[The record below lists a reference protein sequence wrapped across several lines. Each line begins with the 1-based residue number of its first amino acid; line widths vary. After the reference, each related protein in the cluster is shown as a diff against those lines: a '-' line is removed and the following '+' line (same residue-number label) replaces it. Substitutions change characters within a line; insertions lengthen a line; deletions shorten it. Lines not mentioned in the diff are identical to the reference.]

1 MKLFDSSK
9 ISMALIGFVIV
20 VLGGGGSA
28 NAEFT
33 FGSPA
38 NLGPNVNSSSND
50 AGPSIAAD
58 GLSLFFDSDRPGGSG
73 SNDLWVATRKAI
85 DEDWGEPVNLGPI
98 MNTEYEEFDSSISAD
113 GLSLLFASDHP
124 GGSGDFDL
132 WVARRNTTDEDWG
145 VPVNLGPIVNSE
157 YEDYGPGISADGLSL
172 YFSSNRPGTYGGPDL
187 WVTMRTT
194 VNDAWGEPVNLGPT
208 VNSSLW
214 EARPKLSTDGLT
226 LLFGSNQLDG
236 GDLTDIYMTT
246 RETTQS
252 AWGTPVKLGSSV
264 NSPDDEDWPC
274 ISTDGRTLLFESDRP
289 GGSGAWD
296 IWQVSIEPVV
306 DFNGDRKVDFKDFCK
321 LAQYWFQAE
330 SSVDI
335 APAPLGDGKIAHK
348 DLAVFSEHWL
358 EEYPEI
364 IYIQWLGHASVKI
377 WAADVVVYV
386 DPRRLSDSPHDAT
399 LVLVTHTHGDHYSP
413 GDIANVSGPQT
424 QFIAPPDV
432 VQQYGKGQ
440 PIAPRQ
446 TIQLD
451 GVSVTSVPAYN
462 TNKPN
467 HPKSRNWVGFVI
479 ELGLKRIYV
488 AGDTDLTEEMKALT
502 DIDAAIL
509 PAGGTYTMNAVEAA
523 EATQYIKP
531 ELAIPYHW
539 GQNVGNLS
547 DAETFAQK
555 AACAVKIMTVGETIS
570 SDNWPEYSPLIAH
583 WKLDETE
590 GSIAY
595 DSAGDNSGT
604 LNGNPLWRP
613 AGGKVDGALEFD
625 GTDDYVSA
633 DFVLNPADG
642 PFSVFAW
649 IKGGAPGQAVI
660 SQTDGVNW
668 LSADA
673 SAGNLMT
680 ELRHIAGRVVGPPLW
695 SQTVITDGDW
705 HRVGFVWDGSYRI
718 LYADGVE
725 VATDAQTGLGS
736 SDGGLY
742 IGTGKGLGPAT
753 FFFGLIDDVG
763 IYNQALSAAEIAA
776 LAR

>member
-9 ISMALIGFVIV
+9 ISMVLIGFVVV

-33 FGSPA
+33 FGSAA
-38 NLGPNVNSSSND
+38 NLGPNVNSSYYD
-50 AGPSIAAD
+50 AGPSISTD

-73 SNDLWVATRKAI
+73 GSDLWVAKRTAI

-98 MNTEYEEFDSSISAD
+98 MNTVYEECDSSISAD
-113 GLSLLFASDHP
+113 GLSLFFASDHP

-132 WVARRNTTDEDWG
+132 WVARRNTTEQDWDE
-145 VPVNLGPIVNSE
+145 PVNLGPIVNSE
-157 YEDYGPGISADGLSL
+157 YEDHGPGISADGLSL
-172 YFSSNRPGTYGGPDL
+172 YFSSNRAGTYGGPDL

-194 VNDAWGEPVNLGPT
+194 VNDPWGEPVNLGPT
-208 VNSSLW
+208 VNSALW

-236 GDLTDIYMTT
+236 GDLCDIYMTT

-252 AWGTPVKLGSSV
+252 AWGMPVKLGSFV
-264 NSPDDEDWPC
+264 NSLDDEDWPC
-274 ISTDGRTLLFESDRP
+274 ISTDGRMLLFESNRP

-296 IWQVSIEPVV
+296 IWQVSIEPVI
-306 DFNGDRKVDFKDFCK
+306 DFNADRKVDFKDFCR
-321 LAQYWFQAE
+321 LAQYWGQAE
-330 SSVDI
+330 LSVDI
-335 APAPLGDGKIAHK
+335 APAPLGDGKITYK
-348 DLAVFSEHWL
+348 DLAVFAERWF
-358 EEYPEI
+358 EEDSGI
-364 IYIQWLGHASVKI
+364 IYIQWLGHSSVKV
-377 WAADVVVYV
+377 WTEDCVVYV
-386 DPRRLSDSPHDAT
+386 DPERLTESPNDAT
-399 LVLVTHTHGDHYSP
+399 LVCVTHTHGDHYSP
-413 GDIANVSGPQT
+413 SDIARVSNSGT

-432 VQQYGKGQ
+432 VQQYGSGQ
-440 PIAPRQ
+440 SIAPGQ
-446 TIQLD
+446 TIEL
-451 GVSVTSVPAYN
+451 GCASVTAVPAYN

-467 HPKSRNWVGFVI
+467 HPKSRNWVGFII
-479 ELGLKRIYV
+479 ELGSKRIYV
-488 AGDTDLTEEMKALT
+488 AGDTDLTDEMKALEG
-502 DIDAAIL
+502 IDAAIL

-523 EATQYIKP
+523 EATEYIKP

-539 GQNVGNLS
+539 GRNVGTLS

-555 AACAVKIMTVGETIS
+555 AACAVKILTVGETIS
-570 SDNWPEYSPLIAH
+570 SDNWPQYSPLIAH

-613 AGGKVDGALEFD
+613 VVGKVDGALEFD

-633 DFVLNPADG
+633 DFVLNPAEG
-642 PFSVFAW
+642 AFSVFAW
-649 IKGGAPGQAVI
+649 IKGSAPGQAVI
-660 SQTDGVNW
+660 SQTGGADW

-673 SAGNLMT
+673 TDGKLVT
-680 ELRHIAGRVVGPPLW
+680 ELKGTGRVSLPLI
-695 SQTVITDGDW
+695 SQSIINDGLW
-705 HRVGFVWDGSYRI
+705 HHIGFVWDGSNRI

-725 VATDAQTGLGS
+725 VATDTQTGLGS

-742 IGTGKGLGPAT
+742 IGAGRNLEPAS
-753 FFFGLIDDVG
+753 FFSGLIDDVR
-763 IYNQALSAAEIAA
+763 IYNQALNPTEIAA